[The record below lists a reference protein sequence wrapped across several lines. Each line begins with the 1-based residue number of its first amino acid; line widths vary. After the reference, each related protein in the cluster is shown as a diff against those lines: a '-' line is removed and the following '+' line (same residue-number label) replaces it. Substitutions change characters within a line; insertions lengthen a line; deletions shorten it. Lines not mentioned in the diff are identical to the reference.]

1 MRRSFVLRSLI
12 LLCVSCVGS
21 AFANDVLPRLF
32 SNVPIDTDYVGVSY
46 TRSDG
51 NVAVDPALAL
61 DVKSTMH
68 TLMLTYSHAY
78 AAFGQS
84 ALFTAVLPVSDLSLS
99 GIVGGVPV
107 SASDRELADPRV
119 KFTYNLA
126 GAPAL
131 TLPDFA
137 GYRQKTIVGFDLEV
151 SLPLGDYDE
160 TRRVNFGSNRWTF
173 APQLGFSH
181 RFRRISVEGSLT
193 GIFFTDND
201 DYLVSHTLEQAPIG
215 VVRTNLLY
223 HFRRP
228 GTWLGVSALYLK
240 GGETSIDGVKR
251 ADLQSNSRV
260 GVALSVPFARRHNL
274 LFKYSS
280 GVTTRIGADFDNY
293 QIQYTR
299 RF

>member
-1 MRRSFVLRSLI
+1 MLRRPVVSSLI
-12 LLCVSCVGS
+12 VLLVVASP
-21 AFANDVLPRLF
+21 ARANDVLPRLF
-32 SNVPIDTDYVGVSY
+32 ANVPVDTSYVGLSY
-46 TRSDG
+46 TLSEG

-61 DVKSTMH
+61 DVDATLH
-68 TLMLTYSHAY
+68 TVMFTYSHAF

-84 ALFTAVLPVSDLSLS
+84 ALVTAALPVADLTLS
-99 GIVGGVPV
+99 GIVGGTAVT
-107 SASDRELADPRV
+107 ASDRELSDPRL

-131 TLPDFA
+131 TLAEFG
-137 GYRQKTIVGFDLEV
+137 GYRQKTIIGFDLEV

-173 APQLGFSH
+173 SPQLGFSH

-193 GIFFTDND
+193 GIFFSDND
-201 DYLVSHTLEQAPIG
+201 EYLVNHTLKQNPIG
-215 VVRTNLLY
+215 MVRANLLY

-228 GTWLGVSALYLK
+228 GTWLGVSALYLN
-240 GGETSIDGVKR
+240 GGETSVDGEKR
-251 ADLQSNSRV
+251 ADLQSNSRL
-260 GVALSVPFARRHNL
+260 GASLSVPFARRHTL
-274 LFKYSS
+274 LFKFSS

-293 QIQYTR
+293 QVQYTL

>member
-1 MRRSFVLRSLI
+1 MHHRVFFCCLI
-12 LLCVSCVGS
+12 AT
-21 AFANDVLPRLF
+21 AFATPALANDVLPRLF
-32 SNVPIDTDYVGVSY
+32 ANVPVDTSYLGVSY
-46 TRSDG
+46 TLSEG
-51 NVAVDPALAL
+51 NVAVDPSLAL
-61 DVKSTMH
+61 DVEATMY
-68 TLMLTYSHAY
+68 TLMVTYSHAF

-84 ALFTAVLPVSDLSLS
+84 ALFTAALPAADLTLS
-99 GIVGGVPV
+99 GIVGGASVT
-107 SASDRELADPRV
+107 ASDRELVDPRL

-131 TLPDFA
+131 TLQEF
-137 GYRQKTIVGFDLEV
+137 GSYRQKTIIGFDLEV

-201 DYLVSHTLEQAPIG
+201 EYLVNRSLEQAPIG
-215 VVRTNLLY
+215 MVRTNLLY

-240 GGETSIDGVKR
+240 GGETSVDGVKR
-251 ADLQSNSRV
+251 ADLQSTSRL
-260 GVALSVPFARRHNL
+260 GAALSVPFARRHNL

-293 QIQYTR
+293 QVQYTL

>member
-1 MRRSFVLRSLI
+1 MRRCPFLLSLVLLVLAASPAL
-12 LLCVSCVGS
+12 G
-21 AFANDVLPRLF
+21 NDVLPRLF
-32 SNVPIDTDYVGVSY
+32 ANLPVDTSYVGLSY
-46 TRSDG
+46 TRSEG
-51 NVAVDPALAL
+51 NVAVDPSLAL
-61 DVKSTMH
+61 DVVATMD
-68 TLMLTYSHAY
+68 TLMLTYSHAF

-84 ALFTAVLPVSDLSLS
+84 ALVTLALPASDLTLS
-99 GIVGGVPV
+99 GLVGDTFVT
-107 SASDRELADPRV
+107 ASDREMADPRL
-119 KFTYNLA
+119 KLTYNLA

-131 TLPDFA
+131 TLSEFA
-137 GYRQKTIVGFDLEV
+137 GYRQKTIIGFDLEV

-181 RFRRISVEGSLT
+181 RFRRVSVEGSLT

-201 DYLVSHTLEQAPIG
+201 EYLVSHTLEQAPIG
-215 VVRTNLLY
+215 MVRVGLLY

-228 GTWLGVSALYLK
+228 GTWFGVSGLYLK

-251 ADLQSNSRV
+251 ADLQSNSRA

-274 LFKYSS
+274 LFKYSR

-293 QIQYTR
+293 QVQYTL